1 VACDEFLRKREEET
15 LERKQDQLSKELIEI
30 VDRYR
35 NKIEHALWREQ
46 QAVRSVT
53 RLGENPELQ
62 AILDICCEDLRDVGR
77 RVTSRIEEAVN
88 IVARAL
94 GVILSTSKADDE
106 NAELNKLV
114 PKRLFRGTLG
124 LEFLKRGLGETEFE
138 WYQEIDEKDVEFSK
152 KAAEILNFM
161 DGKRSLYEILKAVSA
176 EYSDTKPEYV
186 SKFVRD
192 LEKLKLVSFQRS

>member
-1 VACDEFLRKREEET
+1 MACDEFLRKREERT
-15 LERKQDQLSKELIEI
+15 SERKNGQLSRELVEI
-30 VDRYR
+30 VGRYR
-35 NKIEHALWREQ
+35 NKIEHVLWREQ
-46 QAVRSVT
+46 QAVKSVT

-62 AILDICCEDLRDVGR
+62 AILDDCCEDLRDAGQ

-88 IVARAL
+88 IVARAS
-94 GVILSTSKADDE
+94 GVILSTAKADDE
-106 NAELNKLV
+106 NAELKKLV

-124 LEFLKRGLGETEFE
+124 LEFLRKGLGETEFE
-138 WYQEIDEKDVEFSK
+138 WYQEIDEKDADFSK

-176 EYSDTKPEYV
+176 EYSDTKPEYA

-192 LEKLKLVSFQRS
+192 LEKLKLVSFQHS

>member
-1 VACDEFLRKREEET
+1 
-15 LERKQDQLSKELIEI
+15 
-30 VDRYR
+30 
-35 NKIEHALWREQ
+35 
-46 QAVRSVT
+46 
-53 RLGENPELQ
+53 
-62 AILDICCEDLRDVGR
+62 
-77 RVTSRIEEAVN
+77 VTSRIEEAVN